1 MAPSHLTTQPID
13 IFGLKHDAL
22 RRPCLLTIVDML
34 SFHYLSKDR
43 YLFFLKEIALLR
55 INRSVYIMNNELLDT
70 SRHSLSPNSAM
81 TKTFCHLRKLMGNT
95 ILLSPYVQELDNGQ
109 LTSFC

>member
-1 MAPSHLTTQPID
+1 
-13 IFGLKHDAL
+13 
-22 RRPCLLTIVDML
+22 
-34 SFHYLSKDR
+34 
-43 YLFFLKEIALLR
+43 
-55 INRSVYIMNNELLDT
+55 MNNELLDT